1 MFQSISVK
9 SAELIVARLTEIN
22 ESGRLDKRWIDPV
35 GYGKKIIPRMIEYI
49 ERKIDKANRLNKVIG
64 TNEMKVLLSEENALH
79 TINSIFQQYEVYDK

>member
-35 GYGKKIIPRMIEYI
+35 GSILLDM
-49 ERKIDKANRLNKVIG
+49 ERQLFLV
-64 TNEMKVLLSEENALH
+64 
-79 TINSIFQQYEVYDK
+79 